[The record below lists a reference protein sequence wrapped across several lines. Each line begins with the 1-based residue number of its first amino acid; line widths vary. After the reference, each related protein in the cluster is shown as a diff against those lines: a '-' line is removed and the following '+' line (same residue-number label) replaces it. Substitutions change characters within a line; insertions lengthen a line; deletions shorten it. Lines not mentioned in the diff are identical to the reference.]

1 MDVMNNIIENRE
13 VFYIS
18 GYDPRGYRYYYSLY
32 KKNAKLQNKVNNL
45 NLQISKTRNIDENI
59 VFCDITSNKNTH
71 TIYNFLSWNDIVKEN
86 WAEGFLSNFL
96 DTLYFIKMY
105 LLSGIFVRFTKE
117 SKEQLIAGLY
127 PLFYLLSTLS
137 VLSYFSYKTYQFTLN
152 YIPAYIAICISFLI
166 FFLGIK
172 LIEAIANKIAVFW
185 LSRIYAFCA
194 RWGENKISKV
204 DDRVEYFAKHIFE
217 RIKENN
223 NKDKEF
229 ILSAHSVG
237 TILAIGIANN
247 VIKKCI
253 QSNIDYSNLKLLTLG
268 HCIPLVSFQR
278 KSKNHKKVL
287 EELGKTKDF
296 IWLDYTAAI
305 DGACFCVDPIKS
317 SGINRRKDCGPVLMS
332 PRFFKLFKKENYK
345 KIKKEKYKAHFLY
358 LYSTDLAGNYDYFD
372 ITAGNKPLEYRIKNY
387 MKEK

>member
-1 MDVMNNIIENRE
+1 MDSVIKNRE

-32 KKNAKLQNKVNNL
+32 KKNAIKQNKVNNL
-45 NLQISKTRNIDENI
+45 NIQISKTKKIDKHISSCEITTDRNTKINY
-59 VFCDITSNKNTH
+59 S
-71 TIYNFLSWNDIVKEN
+71 FLSWNDIVQEN
-86 WAEGFLSNFL
+86 WAEGFFSNFL
-96 DTLYFIKMY
+96 DSLYFIKMY

-127 PLFYLLSTLS
+127 PLFYLMITIGFLT
-137 VLSYFSYKTYQFTLN
+137 YFSYKSYQFILDYVPN
-152 YIPAYIAICISFLI
+152 YISLIVSFLI

-172 LIEAIANKIAVFW
+172 IIEKIANKIAVFW

-194 RWGENKISKV
+194 KWSENKIPKI
-204 DDRVEYFAKHIFE
+204 DDRIEYFAKHIFQK
-217 RIKENN
+217 IKETNSKN
-223 NKDKEF
+223 TEF

-237 TILAIGIANN
+237 TILAICIANR

-253 QSNIDYSNLKLLTLG
+253 EAEIDYSNFKLLTLG
-268 HCIPLVSFQR
+268 HCIPLVSYQR
-278 KSKNHKKVL
+278 KSLNHKKVL
-287 EELGKTKDF
+287 EELGKTKNF
-296 IWLDYTAAI
+296 TWLDYTAAI

-317 SGINRRKDCGPVLMS
+317 SGINREKDCGPVSMS

-358 LYSTDLAGNYDYFD
+358 LYSTDISGIYDYFD
-372 ITAGNKPLEYRIKNY
+372 MTAGNKPLEYRIENY
-387 MKEK
+387 MKEN

>member
-1 MDVMNNIIENRE
+1 MDNNIKNRE
-13 VFYIS
+13 VFYLS

-32 KKNAKLQNKVNNL
+32 KKHAKLQNKVNNL
-45 NLQISKTRNIDENI
+45 GLQISKTTNIDEHI
-59 VFCDITSNKNTH
+59 VSCEITNNKNTH

-105 LLSGIFVRFTKE
+105 LFSGIFVRFTKE

-127 PLFYLLSTLS
+127 PLLYLMSTLS
-137 VLSYFSYKTYQFTLN
+137 ILSYFSYKSYEFALDYFPV
-152 YIPAYIAICISFLI
+152 YISIFISFLI
-166 FFLGIK
+166 FLLGIK
-172 LIEAIANKIAVFW
+172 LIDTIANKIAVFW

-194 RWGENKISKV
+194 RWSENKISKV
-204 DDRVEYFAKHIFE
+204 DDRVEHFAKHIFE
-217 RIKENN
+217 RIKETNS
-223 NKDKEF
+223 KDKEF

-237 TILAIGIANN
+237 TILAIAIANS

-253 QSNIDYSNLKLLTLG
+253 ETNIDYSNFKLLTLG

-287 EELGKTKDF
+287 EDLGKTKNF

-317 SGINRRKDCGPVLMS
+317 SGINREKDCGPVLMS

-358 LYSTDLAGNYDYFD
+358 LYSTELSGNYDYFD
-372 ITAGNKPLEYRIKNY
+372 MTAGNKALEIRIINY

>member
-1 MDVMNNIIENRE
+1 MSQISKRE

-32 KKNAKLQNKVNNL
+32 KKNAKKQDKINNL
-45 NLQISKTRNIDENI
+45 NLQISKTKKINNHISSCE
-59 VFCDITSNKNTH
+59 ITSDKNTH
-71 TIYNFLSWNDIVKEN
+71 TTYNFLTWNDIVKEN

-117 SKEQLIAGLY
+117 SKEQLVAGLY
-127 PLFYLLSTLS
+127 PLFYLITTLS
-137 VLSYFSYKTYQFTLN
+137 FLSYFSYMSYELSSMYLPKYVSIFFL
-152 YIPAYIAICISFLI
+152 FLI

-172 LIEAIANKIAVFW
+172 LIDNIANKIAVFW

-204 DDRVEYFAKHIFE
+204 DDRVDYFSEYIFE
-217 RIKENN
+217 KIKESNDN
-223 NKDKEF
+223 DKEF

-237 TILAIGIANN
+237 TILAIAIANN
-247 VIKKCI
+247 VIKKCSE
-253 QSNIDYSNLKLLTLG
+253 SNIDYSNFKLLTLG
-268 HCIPLVSFQR
+268 HCIPLVSYQR
-278 KSKNHKKVL
+278 KSEKHKKVL

-317 SGINRRKDCGPVLMS
+317 SGIKREKDCGPVLMS

-358 LYSTDLAGNYDYFD
+358 LHSTQLVGTYDYFD
-372 ITAGNKPLEYRIKNY
+372 MTAGNKALEWRIQNY
-387 MKEK
+387 MKEN

>member
-1 MDVMNNIIENRE
+1 MNEIKQRD

-32 KKNAKLQNKVNNL
+32 KRNSKKQNKINNL
-45 NLQISKTRNIDENI
+45 NIQLSKTKKVDENI
-59 VFCDITSNKNTH
+59 FSCKITTTENTN
-71 TIYNFLSWNDIVKEN
+71 TNYNFLSWNDIVKEN
-86 WAEGFLSNFL
+86 WAEGFLSNLL

-127 PLFYLLSTLS
+127 PLFYLLITLGA
-137 VLSYFSYKTYQFTLN
+137 LSFFSYKSYQFTLN
-152 YIPAYIAICISFLI
+152 YIPSYIAICTSFLI

-172 LIEAIANKIAVFW
+172 LIDVIANKIAVFW

-217 RIKENN
+217 KIKETNSS
-223 NKDKEF
+223 DKEF
-229 ILSAHSVG
+229 ILCAHSVG
-237 TILAIGIANN
+237 TILAIGIANS

-253 QSNIDYSNLKLLTLG
+253 ESNIDYSNFKLLTLG

-305 DGACFCVDPIKS
+305 DGACFCVDPITS
-317 SGINRRKDCGPVLMS
+317 SGIKREKDCGPVVMS

-358 LYSTDLAGNYDYFD
+358 LNSTDLLGTYDYFD
-372 ITAGNKPLEYRIKNY
+372 ITAGNKALEYRIQHY
-387 MKEK
+387 MKEN

>member
-1 MDVMNNIIENRE
+1 MDNSIKNRE
-13 VFYIS
+13 VFYLS

-45 NLQISKTRNIDENI
+45 DLQISKTKNIDKHI
-59 VFCDITSNKNTH
+59 VSCEITNNKNTH

-127 PLFYLLSTLS
+127 PLLYLISTLS
-137 VLSYFSYKTYQFTLN
+137 ILSYFSYKSYEFALDYVPV
-152 YIPAYIAICISFLI
+152 YISIFISFLI
-166 FFLGIK
+166 FLLGIK
-172 LIEAIANKIAVFW
+172 LIDAIANKIAVFW

-194 RWGENKISKV
+194 RWSENKISKV
-204 DDRVEYFAKHIFE
+204 DDRVEHFAKHIFE
-217 RIKENN
+217 RIKETNS
-223 NKDKEF
+223 KDKEF

-237 TILAIGIANN
+237 TILAIAIANS

-253 QSNIDYSNLKLLTLG
+253 ETNIDYSNFKLLTLG

-287 EELGKTKDF
+287 EDLGKTKNF

-317 SGINRRKDCGPVLMS
+317 SGINREKDCGPVLMS

-358 LYSTDLAGNYDYFD
+358 LYSTELSGNYDYFD
-372 ITAGNKPLEYRIKNY
+372 MTAGNKALEIRIINY

>member
-1 MDVMNNIIENRE
+1 MDNNIKNRE
-13 VFYIS
+13 VFYLS

-45 NLQISKTRNIDENI
+45 DLQISKTKNIDKHI
-59 VFCDITSNKNTH
+59 VSCEITNNKNTH

-105 LLSGIFVRFTKE
+105 LFSGIFVRFTKE

-127 PLFYLLSTLS
+127 PLLYLMSTLS
-137 VLSYFSYKTYQFTLN
+137 ILSYFSYKSYEFALD
-152 YIPAYIAICISFLI
+152 YFPVYLSIFISFLI

-172 LIEAIANKIAVFW
+172 LIDTIANKIAVFW

-194 RWGENKISKV
+194 RWSENKISKV
-204 DDRVEYFAKHIFE
+204 DDRVEHFAKHIFE
-217 RIKENN
+217 RIKETNS
-223 NKDKEF
+223 KDKEF

-237 TILAIGIANN
+237 TILAIAIANS

-253 QSNIDYSNLKLLTLG
+253 ETNIDYSNFKLLTLG

-287 EELGKTKDF
+287 EDLGKTKNF

-317 SGINRRKDCGPVLMS
+317 SGINREKDCGPVLMS

-358 LYSTDLAGNYDYFD
+358 LYSTELSGNYDYFD
-372 ITAGNKPLEYRIKNY
+372 MTAGNKALEIRIINY